1 VAAASRRPIGGIG
14 RFRYRSAGARGLPV
28 SIDLERTDGMG
39 VLDGKVA
46 VITGAGRG
54 IGRGEALLFAQEGA
68 RVVVN
73 DLGGEWDG
81 TGSDSRAASQ
91 VVEEITAAGG
101 EAVAHFDDISEPD
114 GAESLVRLAF
124 ETWGRL
130 DAVVNN
136 AGILRDR
143 MVFNMSV
150 DEWDAVIKVHLR
162 GHFLVS
168 HEACAHWRALVK
180 EHGQEVRGSI
190 VNTSSTSGILGIA
203 GQSNYGAAKAGIAA
217 FSYITAME
225 MERYGVRVNAIA
237 PGARTRMTEK
247 TFGDISEPA
256 EGEFDALAPENVAP
270 LVAFLSSDAAL
281 GITGQVFGIQG
292 GLVELYQG
300 WHPVSSLHRDARWA
314 ASDLA
319 ERMDEL
325 FGNRE
330 RVYRPPASPFRRAA
344 GLGGSGSGASG
355 GA

>member
-1 VAAASRRPIGGIG
+1 M
-14 RFRYRSAGARGLPV
+14 
-28 SIDLERTDGMG
+28 DERNRWMG

-81 TGSDSRAASQ
+81 TGSDPRAASQ
-91 VVEEITAAGG
+91 VVEEIAAAGG
-101 EAVAHFDDISEPD
+101 EAVAHFEDISEPD

-150 DEWDAVIKVHLR
+150 EEWDAVIKVHLR
-162 GHFLVS
+162 GHFLVT

-180 EHGQEVRGSI
+180 EHGREVRGSI

-247 TFGDISEPA
+247 TFGEMGAAA
-256 EGEFDALAPENVAP
+256 EGQFDQLAPENVAP
-270 LVAFLSSDAAL
+270 LVAFLCSDAAE

-300 WHPVSSLHRDARWA
+300 WRPVSSLQQDARWT
-314 ASDLA
+314 ASELA
-319 ERMDEL
+319 GRMDEL
-325 FGNRE
+325 FGERE
-330 RVYRPPASPFRRAA
+330 RVYRPPASPFRSAA
-344 GLGGSGSGASG
+344 GLGGSGSSSARPSDSPAGSAAGA
-355 GA
+355 